1 MINRK
6 MYANANVT
14 SNFVTFSNI
23 FMSKIIYDS
32 STLMEIIFS

>member
-1 MINRK
+1 MMNKK
-6 MYANANVT
+6 MYVNTNVT

-23 FMSKIIYDS
+23 FRSKISYDS